1 MARKVVRDD
10 SVYRDFDRQTRM
22 KRCIQDAMVNMAKP
36 YKWADDLYGL
46 FVAAGV
52 EGLQP
57 SGYDIIYSVRQI
69 DRGEEVAI
77 IELLTDLYLETV
89 GGEAVEGMEDEDEEQ
104 DPDIEYQ

>member
-22 KRCIQDAMVNMAKP
+22 KRCVRDAMANMARP

-52 EGLQP
+52 EGLEP

-69 DRGEEVAI
+69 DRGEEAAI

-89 GGEAVEGMEDEDEEQ
+89 GGEAVEETDEDEEQ